1 MELQRIVF
9 EKETELNELDLD
21 ILNYVLNHQQ
31 EVQTLGI
38 MQLADVTHASKSSI
52 LRMTKKLG
60 FSGYSEFKY
69 FLRHKVNQET
79 TQIQQ
84 ETNIFDQQLDDIKR
98 TISDL
103 RRSDIN
109 LILKLLYQSQTIY
122 CFATGFIQK
131 IALDEFYTR
140 MLSLNKRTLVLP
152 NKTELDMVMPMITEK
167 DCVLVASLSGETE
180 EVKPNL
186 LTLEM
191 RNVPIITLT
200 ATGDNY
206 FARHSTAHIHYYSDF
221 FPLGKE
227 GTPAQSLIG
236 LHCVIDYLYRAYND
250 FLRTE

>member
-1 MELQRIVF
+1 MELQRLVF

-79 TQIQQ
+79 IQIQQ
-84 ETNIFDQQLDDIKR
+84 ETNIFDQQLEDIQR
-98 TISDL
+98 TIADL
-103 RRSDIN
+103 HQSNIQP
-109 LILKLLYQSQTIY
+109 ILELLHQSQTIY

-152 NKTELDMVMPMITEK
+152 NKTELDMVMPMVSEK
-167 DCVLVASLSGETE
+167 DCVIVASLSGETE
-180 EVKPNL
+180 EIKPNL
-186 LTLEM
+186 LSLEM
-191 RNVPIITLT
+191 RHIPVISLT

-206 FARHSTAHIHYYSDF
+206 FARHSHAHLHYYSDF

-236 LHCVIDYLYRAYND
+236 LHCVTDYLYRAYNE

>member
-1 MELQRIVF
+1 MELQRLVY
-9 EKETELNELDLD
+9 EKESELNELDLD
-21 ILNYVLNHQQ
+21 ILNYILNNQ
-31 EVQTLGI
+31 EKVQSLGI
-38 MQLADVTHASKSSI
+38 LQLAEQTHASKSSI

-69 FLRHKVNQET
+69 FLRHKNTQE
-79 TQIQQ
+79 ISLQQ
-84 ETNIFDQQLDDIKR
+84 ELNIFDQQLVDIQR
-98 TISDL
+98 TINDL
-103 RRSDIN
+103 RQNNIQPILN
-109 LILKLLYQSQTIY
+109 LLHQSQTIY
-122 CFATGFIQK
+122 CYATGFIQK

-140 MLSLNKRTLVLP
+140 MLSLNKRALVLP
-152 NKTELDMVMPMITEK
+152 NKTELDMVMPMINEK

-180 EVKPNL
+180 DVKPNL

-191 RNVPIITLT
+191 RNIPVITLT

-206 FARHSTAHIHYYSDF
+206 FAKHSRAHLHYYSDF

-236 LHCVIDYLYRAYND
+236 LHCVTDYLYRAYNE

>member
-1 MELQRIVF
+1 MELQQLVYS
-9 EKETELNELDLD
+9 KELELNDLDLE
-21 ILNYVLNHQQ
+21 ILNYIVNNQ
-31 EVQTLGI
+31 EKVQSLGI
-38 MQLADVTHASKSSI
+38 MQLANEAHVSKSSI

-69 FLRHKVNQET
+69 FLRHQAMQVSNKKQEVK
-79 TQIQQ
+79 
-84 ETNIFDQQLDDIKR
+84 NIFDQQLDDIKR

-167 DCVLVASLSGETE
+167 DCVIVASLSGETE

-227 GTPAQSLIG
+227 GTPSQSIIG
-236 LHCVIDYLYRAYND
+236 LHCVTDYLYRAYND